1 MAETEQAE
9 RTAAEVAASYFQ
21 AVANRDI
28 EAMLEHW
35 DPDGGGY
42 IHGTIDIRVPD
53 TYRGWFADMFKAFP
67 DWKFEVLD
75 IVAEGEKAAVRWRAS
90 GTFTGPVPF
99 EGMEPNGARVETEGC
114 DVLTLRD
121 GKLVSNYAYTNGAEM
136 MRQLGALPAQGSMQE
151 KAMLGALNARTR
163 LSKRLRRS

>member
-1 MAETEQAE
+1 MTETEQAE
-9 RTAAEVAASYFQ
+9 RTAGEVAESYFE

-42 IHGTIDIRVPD
+42 IYGVVDVRVPE
-53 TYRGWFADMFKAFP
+53 TYRGWFTDMFKAFP

-90 GTFTGPVPF
+90 GTFTGPVNF
-99 EGMEPNGARVETEGC
+99 EGMAPNGARVEAEGC
-114 DVLTLRD
+114 DVLTIRD
-121 GKLVSNYAYTNGAEM
+121 GKIVSNYAYMNGAEM
-136 MRQLGALPAQGSMQE
+136 MRQLGALPPQGSIQE
-151 KAMLGALNARTR
+151 KAMLGALNARTG
-163 LSKRLRRS
+163 LSKRLRRR

>member
-1 MAETEQAE
+1 MAQTEQAE
-9 RTAAEVAASYFQ
+9 RTVREVAESYFE

-42 IHGTIDIRVPD
+42 IHGMIDVRVPD

-75 IVAEGEKAAVRWRAS
+75 IVAEGEKAAVRWRAT
-90 GTFTGPVPF
+90 GTFNGPVRF
-99 EGMEPNGARVETEGC
+99 EGMEPNGARAETEGC
-114 DVLTLRD
+114 DMVTVRD
-121 GKLVSNYAYTNGAEM
+121 GKLVSNYAYTNAAEM
-136 MRQLGALPAQGSMQE
+136 MRQLGALPAQGSKQE
-151 KAMLGALNARTR
+151 KALLGALNARTG
-163 LSKRLRRS
+163 LSKRLRRR